1 MAKKPP
7 TPTLESIGIEFLIP
21 YANNA
26 RRHSDDQVAQIAASI
41 REFGFN
47 NPVLIDAD
55 NGIIAGHG
63 RVMAARKLGMTL
75 VPVLRLTHLTDA
87 QRRAYILAD
96 NRLAETGGGWDEE
109 LLRVEIETL
118 RDEGEVDATL
128 AGWSEDEINRILGEE
143 PPGDEEGAGDSGD
156 AFQEQF
162 AVTVICSGEAQQ
174 REVFERLTSE
184 GLTCKVVC
192 V

>member
-1 MAKKPP
+1 MKKPP
-7 TPTLESIGIEFLIP
+7 TPTLESVGIEFLIP

-26 RRHSDDQVAQIAASI
+26 RRHSDEQVAQIAASI

-75 VPVLRLTHLTDA
+75 VPCIRLRHLSDA

-109 LLRVEIETL
+109 LLRVEL
-118 RDEGEVDATL
+118 EGLAEDGEIDPAL
-128 AGWSEDEINRILGEE
+128 AGWSQEEIGRILGAEDAGE
-143 PPGDEEGAGDSGD
+143 NDEGEDSGSD
-156 AFQEQF
+156 FAEQY
-162 AVTVICSGEAQQ
+162 AVTVICKGEQHQQ
-174 REVFERLTSE
+174 EIYEKLTAE

>member
-63 RVMAARKLGMTL
+63 RVLAARKLGLTL
-75 VPVLRLTHLTDA
+75 VPVIRITHMTDA

-118 RDEGEVDATL
+118 REDGEIDPTL
-128 AGWSEDEINRILGEE
+128 AGWSEDEINRILDSTQTVDHVPDSSSQEIDA
-143 PPGDEEGAGDSGD
+143 DEFNMECKCPRCG
-156 AFQEQF
+156 
-162 AVTVICSGEAQQ
+162 
-174 REVFERLTSE
+174 FEFDP
-184 GLTCKVVC
+184 K
-192 V
+192 

>member
-1 MAKKPP
+1 MKKPP
-7 TPTLESIGIEFLIP
+7 APTLESVGIEFLIP

-26 RRHSDDQVAQIAASI
+26 RKHSDEQVAQIAASI

-75 VPVLRLTHLTDA
+75 VPCIRLRHLSEA

-109 LLRVEIETL
+109 LLRVELAGLTE
-118 RDEGEVDATL
+118 DGEIDPTL
-128 AGWSEDEINRILGEE
+128 AGWSQEEIERMLGAEPGEE
-143 PPGDEEGAGDSGD
+143 EDQGD
-156 AFQEQF
+156 APGSDFAEQY
-162 AVTVICSGEAQQ
+162 AVTVICKDERHQQ
-174 REVFERLTSE
+174 DIYEKLTAE